1 MEELLGY
8 VRRGK
13 LDTCLQ
19 VLSNYGESEKRRAL
33 ESVYLTRMFLDQ
45 AKKSGQSREAHA
57 LLVEADKLN
66 CNMKKGKKKGGKAS
80 GVKVVVGDKESLG
93 EKDGNI
99 IRSNKNSSS
108 GAKEL
113 AADEGGQEES
123 QAVLAAADE
132 KEKESRGGKGGGK
145 GQVLSYDSRM
155 ASSVI
160 GVCARSGDSML
171 AQQVMQYLSSEK
183 GLQLDIFMYT
193 SAINACAKKGE
204 VNTACRLFRQSEV
217 EDGLQP
223 DAFMYCALMKVFR
236 QAIAN
241 SLKRDTSGE
250 DNQSEALL
258 EEALKYV
265 DHMKEEEIVGD
276 TVFYNCLIST
286 CGRARQLEEAEK
298 FFWEMQKL
306 EVQPNSK
313 TYSIL
318 IHACLSSKEGD
329 KALSYFRD
337 AREQTGMINAHLGAQ
352 AIQAHG
358 MLESEDTEETL
369 KQAVQLYKELD
380 IEGIQMDGVAAA
392 SLISLA
398 GDLGYHQ
405 KALEIL
411 NTQISSSS
419 AYRERLPPEPFAVAA
434 AMCAKQ
440 RDIEGAKGILAH
452 IQTHS
457 SLIPNHELGA
467 SLIDA
472 FSKEGDLVT
481 SFEVLELLLSRGCSP
496 NSYSFSGLLYACAC
510 AGLPVLALRLYE
522 LAKRTGAV
530 PNIDCLYGTWCS
542 SVLHSFLKTRREGH
556 IDDETVGVEY
566 IQKITGDIE
575 ERLRVLKGGKKP
587 SQGEEQL
594 DGSFGSGSG
603 SMTKDE
609 IVTGIKQMY
618 RDALDKGYKPS
629 VKVLDMMLE
638 CLCTDLYLEKIQKV
652 TPDPVFA
659 YEAPITDVS
668 QGAGLFETSAF
679 ALFEEAG
686 ELGVL
691 PSCVSQSDLEIKID
705 FRELTPVVSEVCLLV
720 LLRSLKRRWD
730 SSQGKH
736 EFKSI
741 LMILPVQKEEAEI
754 SRPLVDR
761 KVKSLLRHVG
771 MEYVMIDRGD
781 RYSESDCILLI
792 VRPKTIKACLS
803 GQFDT
808 VHDMYDSISKQSA
821 VRMEY
826 YTHD

>member
-1 MEELLGY
+1 
-8 VRRGK
+8 
-13 LDTCLQ
+13 
-19 VLSNYGESEKRRAL
+19 
-33 ESVYLTRMFLDQ
+33 
-45 AKKSGQSREAHA
+45 
-57 LLVEADKLN
+57 
-66 CNMKKGKKKGGKAS
+66 
-80 GVKVVVGDKESLG
+80 
-93 EKDGNI
+93 
-99 IRSNKNSSS
+99 
-108 GAKEL
+108 
-113 AADEGGQEES
+113 
-123 QAVLAAADE
+123 
-132 KEKESRGGKGGGK
+132 
-145 GQVLSYDSRM
+145 
-155 ASSVI
+155 
-160 GVCARSGDSML
+160 
-171 AQQVMQYLSSEK
+171 
-183 GLQLDIFMYT
+183 MYT

-223 DAFMYCALMKVFR
+223 DVFMYCALMKVFR

-265 DHMKEEEIVGD
+265 DHMKEEGIVGD
-276 TVFYNCLIST
+276 TVLYNCLIST

-318 IHACLSSKEGD
+318 IHACLSSREGD

-337 AREQTGMINAHLGAQ
+337 AREQSGMINAHLGAQ

-358 MLESEDTEETL
+358 MLESEDREETL
-369 KQAVQLYKELD
+369 EQAVELYKELD

-411 NTQISSSS
+411 NTQIFSSS

-440 RDIEGAKGILAH
+440 SDIEGAKGILAH

-457 SLIPNHELGA
+457 TLIPNHELGA

-472 FSKEGDLVT
+472 FSKVGDLVT

-522 LAKRTGAV
+522 LAKKTGAV
-530 PNIDCLYGTWCS
+530 PNTDCLYGTWCS

-556 IDDETVGVEY
+556 IDEENVYDMEY
-566 IQKITGDIE
+566 IQRITGVIE
-575 ERLRVLKGGKKP
+575 ERLRVLSGGKKA
-587 SQGEEQL
+587 SQEAAAAANEAEAEFGERSESQ
-594 DGSFGSGSG
+594 
-603 SMTKDE
+603 MTKDE
-609 IVTGIKQMY
+609 IVAGIKELY

-629 VKVLDMMLE
+629 VKVLDMILE
-638 CLCTDLYLEKIQKV
+638 CLCTNLYLEKIQKV
-652 TPDPVFA
+652 TNDPIFA
-659 YEAPITDVS
+659 YEAPIADVS

-741 LMILPVQKEEAEI
+741 LMILPVQKEEALEQAK
-754 SRPLVDR
+754 PLVDR

-771 MEYVMIDRGD
+771 MEYVMIDRED
-781 RYSESDCILLI
+781 RYDSDSILLI

-808 VHDMYDSISKQSA
+808 VHDMYDSITKQSS

-826 YTHD
+826 YTESEWN